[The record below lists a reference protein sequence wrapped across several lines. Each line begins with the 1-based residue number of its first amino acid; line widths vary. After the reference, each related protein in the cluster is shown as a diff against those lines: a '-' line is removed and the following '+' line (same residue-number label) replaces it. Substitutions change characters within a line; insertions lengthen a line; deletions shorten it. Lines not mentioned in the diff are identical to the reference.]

1 MVEKLKKY
9 FLIDVSLIMIIGII
23 MVYSSSYIYSKE
35 VLGSSTHF
43 LFKQIAFMTIGIAG
57 AFILSKTK
65 ASFWYKHIYKVNWAL
80 TVLLALTYSPLGLTI
95 KGSNR
100 WVSLGGFSLQPGEF
114 VKYSL
119 AISAVYFFNSWSAS
133 GAEDRLKKSASF
145 LVPLAILI
153 SQPDFGTFTI
163 SVVMIAFACFLSDFP
178 RKYFYSAAV
187 LGAISLGGI
196 LVAAPYRVKRL
207 LTFLDPWADPQ
218 NSGFQ
223 IIQSYLAFA
232 NGHIFGQGIGN
243 STEKLFYLPEAYN
256 DFILSV
262 LGEELGFIGLLVVV
276 GLFGAFTFLGF
287 KLALTAKSKVNQQ
300 LIACLIFAVGLQAF
314 LNMGV
319 VLGLLPTKGLNLPFI
334 SYGGSS
340 LIANLVGIGFI
351 FSALSPKSQIHADSD
366 EESEHRRRPFSSA
379 SSFNSSVY
387 E

>member
-9 FLIDVSLIMIIGII
+9 FIADVSLIIIIGII

-35 VLGSSTHF
+35 VIGSSTHF
-43 LFKQIAFMTIGIAG
+43 LFKQLVFLTIGLSG
-57 AFILSKTK
+57 AFFVSKTK
-65 ASFWYKHIYKVNWAL
+65 ASFWYKHIYKINWAA
-80 TVLLALTYSPLGLTI
+80 TFLLALTFSPLGLNI
-95 KGSNR
+95 KGSQR
-100 WVSLGGFSLQPGEF
+100 WVALGGFSFQPGEF

-119 AISAVYFFNSWSAS
+119 AISAVFFFNSFNSYS
-133 GAEDRLKKSASF
+133 KEQRLKKSASF
-145 LVPLAILI
+145 LVPLLLLI
-153 SQPDFGTFTI
+153 IQPDFGTFTI
-163 SVVMIAFACFLSDFP
+163 SAVMIAFACFLSDFP

-187 LGAISLGGI
+187 LGACALGGI
-196 LVAAPYRVKRL
+196 LVAAPYRVQRL

-232 NGHIFGQGIGN
+232 NGHVFGQGVGN

-262 LGEELGFIGLLVVV
+262 LGEELGFIGLLAVVV
-276 GLFGAFTFLGF
+276 LFGAFVYLGF
-287 KLALTAKSKVNQQ
+287 RLALSASSKINQQ
-300 LIACLIFAVGLQAF
+300 LIACLIFSIGLQAF

-340 LIANLVGIGFI
+340 LIANLIGIGFI
-351 FSALSPKSQIHADSD
+351 FSALASKSQVTDHDD
-366 EESEHRRRPFSSA
+366 NEHEGDFFSS
-379 SSFNSSVY
+379 NSSEFSPGYY

>member
-9 FLIDVSLIMIIGII
+9 FLVDVSLILILGII

-43 LFKQIAFMTIGIAG
+43 LFKQLGFMTVGILA
-57 AFILSKTK
+57 AFVISKTK
-65 ASFWYKHIYKVNWAL
+65 ASFWYKHIFKINWIMTFLVAL
-80 TVLLALTYSPLGLTI
+80 TFSPLGLTI
-95 KGSNR
+95 KGSQR
-100 WVSLGGFSLQPGEF
+100 WVSLGGFSFQPGEF
-114 VKYSL
+114 IKYSL
-119 AISAVYFFNSWSAS
+119 ALSAVYFFNGWSS
-133 GAEDRLKKSASF
+133 YTTDEKLKKSLSF
-145 LVPLAILI
+145 IVPLCLLI
-153 SQPDFGTFTI
+153 IQPDFGTFTI
-163 SVVMIAFACFLSDFP
+163 SAVMIAFACFLSDFP
-178 RKYFYSAAV
+178 RKYFYSAMV
-187 LGAISLGGI
+187 LGVAGLGGI

-232 NGHIFGQGIGN
+232 NGHVFGQGVGN

-262 LGEELGFIGLLVVV
+262 LGEELGFIGLLAVVA
-276 GLFGAFTFLGF
+276 LFMVFVFLGF

-300 LIACLIFAVGLQAF
+300 IISCLIFSIGLQAF

-340 LIANLVGIGFI
+340 LVANLVGIGFI
-351 FSALSPKSQIHADSD
+351 FSALAGKSQVE
-366 EESEHRRRPFSSA
+366 EESEQEEFTGR
-379 SSFNSSVY
+379 SSFQSSNYSSGIY